1 MPAIEAQ
8 TPAAEEE
15 QLDQL
20 FQPEVIVVP
29 GYSFDAAAADN
40 VVTLLRAKPAAS
52 LIVLTGST
60 PEAMYS
66 LLQEASRAGV
76 ATLRQATLFNLDEYV
91 IDPAHPGSYAAFM
104 ESRLFSNL
112 HTLRP
117 RWYIPRGDAADP
129 EAEAAA
135 FEALIRAHVA
145 QNGLID
151 LAIVGVGPSG
161 AENVH
166 IGFNEPGPDS
176 HRHSVT
182 RVITIPPETVAVNRQ
197 LFSDAAKRHGWQ
209 GQDEY
214 PSEAMSMGIST
225 ILDTSARLLVL
236 AKGAGKARGVKRMLE
251 GPVGWECPASYIR
264 CHPNV
269 TVLLDEAAAVL
280 LQK

>member
-1 MPAIEAQ
+1 MASS
-8 TPAAEEE
+8 AEVTLQE
-15 QLDQL
+15 QLGQL
-20 FQPEVIVVP
+20 YQPELIVVHDAI
-29 GYSFDAAAADN
+29 FDTTAAN
-40 VVTLLRAKPAAS
+40 YVVELLQQKPTAS

-60 PEAMYS
+60 PEVMYS
-66 LLQEASRAGV
+66 LLQEASRIGV
-76 ATLRQATLFNLDEYV
+76 VTFEWATLFSLDEYV

-112 HTLRP
+112 HTSRP
-117 RWYIPRGDAADP
+117 TWHIPRGDAPDP
-129 EAEAAA
+129 QAEAVA
-135 FEALIRAHVA
+135 FEARIREHVA

-182 RVITIPPETVAVNRQ
+182 RVITIPPETAAVNKA
-197 LFSDAAKRHGWQ
+197 LFVEAARKHGWQ

-236 AKGAGKARGVKRMLE
+236 AKGAGKAPGVKRMLE
-251 GPVGWECPASYIR
+251 GEVGWECPASYIR

-269 TVLLDEAAAVL
+269 TVLLDEAAAAL
-280 LQK
+280 LEQ